1 MKHSKILVILAIF
14 SLAFFGCANNRASG
28 FSLEGENFDRDASYA
43 LGMNIGMSLAEDG
56 IFPNM
61 EEFIQG
67 MMDSMGGTPRMDI
80 NDAMFALQMAF
91 MQLQQTRNHAA
102 MEAEEAFLAEN
113 ARNPNVRV
121 TGSGLQYTVLEE
133 GTGPRPS
140 AANIV
145 RVHYEG
151 RLVDGT
157 VFDSSFMRGEPTE
170 FPLAGVIPG
179 WTEGIQ
185 LMTVGS
191 RYRFY
196 IPSNLAYGPSGV
208 GPIPGFA
215 TLIFD
220 VELLGIVE

>member
-1 MKHSKILVILAIF
+1 MAVF

-43 LGMNIGMSLAEDG
+43 LGMNIGMSLADDG
-56 IFPNM
+56 IIPNM

-67 MMDSMGGTPRMDI
+67 MMDSIAGTPRMDMSE
-80 NDAMFALQMAF
+80 AMFTLQMAF
-91 MQLQQTRNHAA
+91 MQMQQTRNLAA

-113 ARNPNVRV
+113 ARNPGVRV
-121 TGSGLQYTVLEE
+121 TSSGLQYTVLEE
-133 GTGPRPS
+133 GGGARPS
-140 AANIV
+140 AASTV

-157 VFDSSFMRGEPTE
+157 VFDSSVFHGGPVE
-170 FPLAGVIPG
+170 FPLDRVIPG

-191 RYRFY
+191 RYRLY
-196 IPSNLAYGPSGV
+196 IPSNLAYGPSGFQH
-208 GPIPGFA
+208 IPGFA

-220 VELLGIVE
+220 VELVGIVE